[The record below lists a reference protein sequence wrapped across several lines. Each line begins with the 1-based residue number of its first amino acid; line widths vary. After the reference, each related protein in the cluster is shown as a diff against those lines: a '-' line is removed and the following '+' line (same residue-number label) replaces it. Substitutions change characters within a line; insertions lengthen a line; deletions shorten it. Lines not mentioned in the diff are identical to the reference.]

1 MANRQHLYKAKRKDN
16 GEWVEGHLLRYESG
30 RARIIPSHTDIFCY
44 ENDENIIQTT
54 AFEVVPETVG
64 EWTGL
69 HDKNDRRI
77 FEGDIIKTNKYG
89 KIEGQSLVNGYDY
102 FEVIYEPAA
111 FRLLKGFRAFNLVGI
126 SGDYEVIG
134 NIHDN
139 PELLEVSEK

>member
-1 MANRQHLYKAKRKDN
+1 MNKREHLYRGKRKDN
-16 GEWVEGHLLRYESG
+16 GEWVEGNLILYPNG
-30 RARIIPSHTDIFCY
+30 KARICITTDKEPVYGSLHWVI
-44 ENDENIIQTT
+44 
-54 AFEVVPETVG
+54 PETVG

-77 FEGDIIKTNKYG
+77 FEGYIIKTDKYG
-89 KIEGQSLVNGYDY
+89 KIEGQSLVDGYDY